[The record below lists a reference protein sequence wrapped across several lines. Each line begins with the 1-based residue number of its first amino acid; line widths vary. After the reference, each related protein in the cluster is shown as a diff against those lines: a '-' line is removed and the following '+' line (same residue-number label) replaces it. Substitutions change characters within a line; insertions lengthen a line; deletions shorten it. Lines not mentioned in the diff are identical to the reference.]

1 MCLCGGGGVC
11 GLAGGIV
18 SGKTENLEFA
28 DLESGW
34 CCGALCEERKCD
46 VCMCVCVRVRVRVCV
61 CVCVFEV
68 ESGMPL
74 INSLK
79 TDETSCSFGVDLFS

>member
-1 MCLCGGGGVC
+1 MQLGGYC
-11 GLAGGIV
+11 V

-28 DLESGW
+28 DLESRVL
-34 CCGALCEERKCD
+34 CLCEERCKCD
-46 VCMCVCVRVRVRVCV
+46 VCMCACACMCVSV

-68 ESGMPL
+68 ESGMLL

-79 TDETSCSFGVDLFS
+79 TDETSCSFWVDLFS

>member
-1 MCLCGGGGVC
+1 MGEVAFAAWRGVLYQEKRKTLNSRIWKVGGVVVPC
-11 GLAGGIV
+11 VRSDV
-18 SGKTENLEFA
+18 SVTF
-28 DLESGW
+28 
-34 CCGALCEERKCD
+34 
-46 VCMCVCVRVRVRVCV
+46 VCVYVCVCVCVYV